1 MRANFF
7 FAIKK
12 SLKLLDVI
20 FFIII
25 FFTASYFTLSIFKG
39 NRTDSVLIKTQSKT
53 YEIPLTK
60 EQRIYK
66 VQGSLGITEI
76 QIKDYKVKVLSSACP
91 NKNCI
96 RAGESDLIICAPNKV
111 MIQVLKDNSKKIIQR
126 TKKTKEHF
134 DAVTQ

>member
-1 MRANFF
+1 M
-7 FAIKK
+7 
-12 SLKLLDVI
+12 KLLDVI

-25 FFTASYFTLSIFKG
+25 FFTASYFTLLIFKG
-39 NRTDSVLIKTQSKT
+39 KHTDSVLIKTQSKT

-66 VQGSLGITEI
+66 VQGALGITEI

-96 RAGESDLIICAPNKV
+96 RAGKSDLIICAPNKV
-111 MIQVLKDNSKKIIQR
+111 MIQVLKDNSKKIIHR